1 MRLYL
6 SIKSSLGCSCWTVIL
21 QWIAYSLRVLIW
33 RTVVYYVKVLLNQAF
48 TCFFSAH
55 TLFKSGKLLL
65 VLWVSMLLLFSGSLF
80 PSGYHLSVLLLP
92 SLQRYFNFGMDLS
105 TSSSMSVTLVTIM
118 VLQNHIS
125 CYLEKS
131 LNWQRISRQLCV
143 AGGQTLL

>member
-1 MRLYL
+1 
-6 SIKSSLGCSCWTVIL
+6 
-21 QWIAYSLRVLIW
+21 
-33 RTVVYYVKVLLNQAF
+33 
-48 TCFFSAH
+48 
-55 TLFKSGKLLL
+55 
-65 VLWVSMLLLFSGSLF
+65 MLLLFSGSLF
-80 PSGYHLSVLLLP
+80 SSGYHLSVLLLP

-105 TSSSMSVTLVTIM
+105 TVTLVTIM